1 MSVARNFSTGIL
13 KEEVNDMPKET
24 SAFNTYSLI
33 FKLKKKHLY
42 FKKKH
47 QEVIIIAEILRE
59 FHGNTVFPKI
69 IAIPRVINSLK

>member
-1 MSVARNFSTGIL
+1 MICQKKQVLLIL
-13 KEEVNDMPKET
+13 T
-24 SAFNTYSLI
+24 HLFLY
-33 FKLKKKHLY
+33 LKKKHLY

>member
-33 FKLKKKHLY
+33 FILKKNIYTL
-42 FKKKH
+42 KK
-47 QEVIIIAEILRE
+47 
-59 FHGNTVFPKI
+59 NTK
-69 IAIPRVINSLK
+69 K

>member
-33 FKLKKKHLY
+33 FILKKKNIY
-42 FKKKH
+42 TFKK
-47 QEVIIIAEILRE
+47 
-59 FHGNTVFPKI
+59 NTK
-69 IAIPRVINSLK
+69 K